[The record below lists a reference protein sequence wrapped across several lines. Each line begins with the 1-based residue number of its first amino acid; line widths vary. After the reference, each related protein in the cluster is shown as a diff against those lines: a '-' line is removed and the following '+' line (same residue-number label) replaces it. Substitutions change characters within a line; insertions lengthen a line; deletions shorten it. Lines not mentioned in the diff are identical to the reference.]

1 MEHKELELSMK
12 HNDFMTR
19 TDDAHCRLPR
29 STRGEGNRKAT
40 QSTQNPQHTWL

>member
-19 TDDAHCRLPR
+19 TDDDPLRLLG
-29 STRGEGNRKAT
+29 SSWGKGNYKVMLT
-40 QSTQNPQHTWL
+40 